1 MAKFCIDFWW
11 ISATFEDFDQVQNG
25 QFKVSEGDIVLFNF
39 LKTVKNSEIMVKN
52 ELPDLDRG

>member
-1 MAKFCIDFWW
+1 MAKFYIDFWR
-11 ISATFEDFDQVQNG
+11 ISATFEDFNQIRNG
-25 QFKVSEGDIVLFNF
+25 QFKVSEGDLVLFNL